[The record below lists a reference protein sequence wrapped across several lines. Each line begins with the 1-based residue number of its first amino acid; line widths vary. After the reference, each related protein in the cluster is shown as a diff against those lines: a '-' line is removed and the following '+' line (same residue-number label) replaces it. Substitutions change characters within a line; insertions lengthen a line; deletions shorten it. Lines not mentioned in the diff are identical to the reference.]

1 MNDTITIKLEEYKE
15 LLIIKGKYEELKNL
29 YCPVPKTNIT
39 YRNFDTDTTKELTPP
54 YKITCSALNDKDV
67 SC

>member
-39 YRNFDTDTTKELTPP
+39 YRNFDIDPTKELTPP
-54 YKITCSALNDKDV
+54 YKITCAASKDKDV